1 MGEQE
6 ERGGGRM
13 WHRNS
18 QIHRHAVHY
27 KKFGK
32 MQVDGEH
39 VEIRTF
45 IICSIYTICIC
56 IVHVYTSI
64 VYTYSNVEIYVL
76 KITVIYSI
84 VNLSR

>member
-32 MQVDGEH
+32 MQVDEEH
-39 VEIRTF
+39 VEFRTF
-45 IICSIYTICIC
+45 IICSIYTIQYMYNCIYEYSVHC
-56 IVHVYTSI
+56 THIVT
-64 VYTYSNVEIYVL
+64 
-76 KITVIYSI
+76 
-84 VNLSR
+84 